1 MIDFLFNTDY
11 FIFLFALLLIIGVV
25 ATKFSSKFGV
35 PALVLFIVVGMI
47 AGDDGLG
54 LIEFGNASLAKLF
67 GMIALIIILFEGG
80 LQTKWD
86 AVKPVAYPAITLA
99 TLGVL
104 LTAVFTGIAARFIL
118 DLTWLE
124 ALLFGSI
131 VGSTD
136 AAAVFAVLRGKNIKS
151 RLGTTLEAE
160 SASND
165 PMAMFLTISFIQLIQ
180 TDDSSILSL
189 IPQFFWQ
196 MGIGLLIGYV
206 LGKAGVWVLN
216 KINLDSGGLYPVLGL
231 GIAASTYGTA
241 SLIGASG
248 LLAVYVVAIVI
259 GNAEIPYRHM
269 ITRFS
274 EGLAWMMQILM
285 FVVLGLLVFPSEII
299 GPIMLKGLLLS
310 LILMLVARPISVF
323 VIVAFFKYRLK
334 ENIFLAWSGLR
345 GAVPIVLATFPML
358 AGLEQSQ
365 MFFNVIFFVVLTSA
379 LIQGSTISPLASKLG
394 LVEDDQPSPAHSI
407 ELVSIGKTN
416 AEIIEYVVKD
426 QDDVA
431 HKPIA
436 DLALPENALIN
447 AIIRNDEVIT
457 PFGST
462 VIQPHDILFIL
473 VNKDKIKDLKQALMK
488 RKKKDEFDKEVVD
501 GQY

>member
-1 MIDFLFNTDY
+1 FLFNTDY

-160 SASND
+160 SASN
-165 PMAMFLTISFIQLIQ
+165 
-180 TDDSSILSL
+180 
-189 IPQFFWQ
+189 
-196 MGIGLLIGYV
+196 
-206 LGKAGVWVLN
+206 
-216 KINLDSGGLYPVLGL
+216 
-231 GIAASTYGTA
+231 
-241 SLIGASG
+241 
-248 LLAVYVVAIVI
+248 
-259 GNAEIPYRHM
+259 
-269 ITRFS
+269 
-274 EGLAWMMQILM
+274 
-285 FVVLGLLVFPSEII
+285 
-299 GPIMLKGLLLS
+299 
-310 LILMLVARPISVF
+310 
-323 VIVAFFKYRLK
+323 
-334 ENIFLAWSGLR
+334 
-345 GAVPIVLATFPML
+345 
-358 AGLEQSQ
+358 
-365 MFFNVIFFVVLTSA
+365 
-379 LIQGSTISPLASKLG
+379 
-394 LVEDDQPSPAHSI
+394 
-407 ELVSIGKTN
+407 
-416 AEIIEYVVKD
+416 
-426 QDDVA
+426 
-431 HKPIA
+431 
-436 DLALPENALIN
+436 
-447 AIIRNDEVIT
+447 
-457 PFGST
+457 
-462 VIQPHDILFIL
+462 
-473 VNKDKIKDLKQALMK
+473 
-488 RKKKDEFDKEVVD
+488 
-501 GQY
+501 